1 MAGSA
6 GTERRALSGGASA
19 ATRWVWLVLLF
30 AFLAVPAA
38 SAAEVLR
45 LTVKGAIGP
54 ATAEYLE
61 QGLGEAQAQGAEL
74 LVLVLDTP
82 GGLDGA
88 MRTMI
93 QAILA
98 SPVPVAVYVSPQGA
112 RAASAGTYLLYA
124 AHVAAMA
131 PATNLG
137 AATPVKL
144 GGLPGGGDEGKD
156 GGGAMEHKLVND
168 AVAYIRSLAELR
180 GRNAEWAEQAVRDA
194 ASLDAARALELG
206 VIDVVAGDLGSL
218 LEQLDGRT
226 VKVAGGSVTLH
237 TRGATVRD
245 FAPDWR
251 AQLLALITDPNVAYI
266 LLLIGIYGLI
276 FELANP
282 GGLAPG
288 VVGAICL
295 LLALYAFQLLP
306 VNYAGLS
313 LIALGIAFMVAE
325 ALVPSFG
332 ALGIGGVVAFVVG
345 SVMLLDADVPGFTIA
360 WPLIATLA
368 LTSAAFFIV
377 VAGMA
382 ARAWRRRVVSGAE
395 ELQGSRGE
403 VLEPFV
409 DGCGWIRVHS
419 ETWQG
424 VCSRPLRRGD
434 RVRVVA
440 RDGLRLTVEPES
452 DDER

>member
-6 GTERRALSGGASA
+6 GTERRPLSGGASA

-30 AFLAVPAA
+30 AFLAAPAA

-98 SPVPVAVYVSPQGA
+98 SPVPVAIYVSPQGA

-282 GGLAPG
+282 GGFAPG

-306 VNYAGLS
+306 VNYAGLA

-409 DGCGWIRVHS
+409 DGRGWIRVHS

-424 VCSRPLRRGD
+424 VCNRPLRRGD

-452 DDER
+452 GDEH